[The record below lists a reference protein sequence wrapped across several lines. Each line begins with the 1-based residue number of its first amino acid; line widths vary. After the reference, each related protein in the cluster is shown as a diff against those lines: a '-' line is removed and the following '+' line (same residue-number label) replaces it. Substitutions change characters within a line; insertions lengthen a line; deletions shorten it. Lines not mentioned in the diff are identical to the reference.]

1 MQQDPGPA
9 CSSKAD
15 NLILYILCSLSF
27 LLWRMQHKLNSEFWN
42 VKLTNLKHNLKP
54 MWAFFTHIFFYICQ
68 VETFKV
74 CLVSLLYWKCNL
86 ASNHNN
92 EMLETIFFF
101 LALTSPNNFKFRLSK
116 SLSCVPKMKEELFLG
131 RGISGKNCL
140 SPVLLCCDWEV
151 PLRRPLSICPWGVV
165 GLWDHFWR
173 CFWLVVLAAD
183 WRVTAV
189 SR

>member
-92 EMLETIFFF
+92 EMLDRNNFFF

-116 SLSCVPKMKEELFLG
+116 SLSCVPVH
-131 RGISGKNCL
+131 IS
-140 SPVLLCCDWEV
+140 
-151 PLRRPLSICPWGVV
+151 
-165 GLWDHFWR
+165 
-173 CFWLVVLAAD
+173 VVLSYKHTGVSFFFPTWIGGNIKLQVYVHLRLNAA
-183 WRVTAV
+183 RI
-189 SR
+189 